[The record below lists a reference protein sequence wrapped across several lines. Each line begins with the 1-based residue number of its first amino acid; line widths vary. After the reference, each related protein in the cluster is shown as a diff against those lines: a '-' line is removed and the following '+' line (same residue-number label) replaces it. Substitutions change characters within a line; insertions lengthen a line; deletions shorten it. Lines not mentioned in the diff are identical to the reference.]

1 MSDHM
6 NNVKRVQIEKDE
18 SVESALLLII
28 SKLSIT
34 QPEESLKLLAMCAKD
49 DLPKKNVLNYA
60 IDVVERG
67 RYLS

>member
-1 MSDHM
+1 M

-18 SVESALLLII
+18 SVEAALLLII
-28 SKLSIT
+28 SKLSIN

-60 IDVVERG
+60 IDVVEKG